1 MARGRAHRRLAGSSR
16 RGKGRPGDV
25 PRPALPARHRGSR
38 AGYGAHR
45 GQESGRVGVS
55 HPRRPAASRNRR
67 ARRRPFAG
75 RDRQAVPHRGP
86 VVVGRSPL
94 PERRSYGVVDE
105 RFERYITELF
115 AAEDPVLSKIRA
127 RHESEKLPAINV
139 SPEEGKLLHLLLL
152 LIQAK
157 NVLEI
162 GSLGGYSGVWLAR
175 ALPADGRLVTIERD
189 PKHAR
194 IAREAFAA
202 AGLQDR
208 IELIEGPALEVLP
221 TLKPGFD
228 AVFIDADKEPLPH
241 YFAWG
246 MKLLRGG
253 GLLLCDNAFFHGAAV
268 DPNDDSPNAEGV
280 RKFNELASRDPR
292 LVATIIPVRDGLV
305 IGVKTR
311 DKP

>member
-1 MARGRAHRRLAGSSR
+1 
-16 RGKGRPGDV
+16 
-25 PRPALPARHRGSR
+25 
-38 AGYGAHR
+38 
-45 GQESGRVGVS
+45 
-55 HPRRPAASRNRR
+55 
-67 ARRRPFAG
+67 
-75 RDRQAVPHRGP
+75 
-86 VVVGRSPL
+86 
-94 PERRSYGVVDE
+94 VDE

-115 AAEDPVLSKIRA
+115 AAEDPILSKIRA

-157 NVLEI
+157 HVLEI

-208 IELIEGPALEVLP
+208 IELIEGPALDVLP

-246 MKLLRGG
+246 MKLLRRG

>member
-1 MARGRAHRRLAGSSR
+1 
-16 RGKGRPGDV
+16 
-25 PRPALPARHRGSR
+25 
-38 AGYGAHR
+38 
-45 GQESGRVGVS
+45 
-55 HPRRPAASRNRR
+55 
-67 ARRRPFAG
+67 
-75 RDRQAVPHRGP
+75 
-86 VVVGRSPL
+86 
-94 PERRSYGVVDE
+94 VDE

-115 AAEDPVLSKIRA
+115 AAEDPILSKIRA

-139 SPEEGKLLHLLLL
+139 SPEEGKLLYLLLL

-157 NVLEI
+157 HVLEI

-208 IELIEGPALEVLP
+208 IELIEGPALDVLP

-246 MKLLRGG
+246 MKLLRRG

>member
-1 MARGRAHRRLAGSSR
+1 M
-16 RGKGRPGDV
+16 
-25 PRPALPARHRGSR
+25 
-38 AGYGAHR
+38 
-45 GQESGRVGVS
+45 
-55 HPRRPAASRNRR
+55 
-67 ARRRPFAG
+67 
-75 RDRQAVPHRGP
+75 
-86 VVVGRSPL
+86 
-94 PERRSYGVVDE
+94 DE

-115 AAEDPVLSKIRA
+115 AAEDPILSKIRA

-157 NVLEI
+157 HVLEI

-208 IELIEGPALEVLP
+208 IELIEGPALDVLP

-246 MKLLRGG
+246 MKLLRRG

>member
-1 MARGRAHRRLAGSSR
+1 
-16 RGKGRPGDV
+16 
-25 PRPALPARHRGSR
+25 
-38 AGYGAHR
+38 
-45 GQESGRVGVS
+45 
-55 HPRRPAASRNRR
+55 
-67 ARRRPFAG
+67 
-75 RDRQAVPHRGP
+75 
-86 VVVGRSPL
+86 
-94 PERRSYGVVDE
+94 VDE

-115 AAEDPVLSKIRA
+115 AAEDPILSKIRA

-139 SPEEGKLLHLLLL
+139 SPEEGKLLYLLLL

-157 NVLEI
+157 HVLEI

-175 ALPADGRLVTIERD
+175 ALPADGKLVTIERD

-208 IELIEGPALEVLP
+208 IELIEGPALDVLP

-246 MKLLRGG
+246 MKLLRRG

>member
-1 MARGRAHRRLAGSSR
+1 
-16 RGKGRPGDV
+16 
-25 PRPALPARHRGSR
+25 
-38 AGYGAHR
+38 
-45 GQESGRVGVS
+45 
-55 HPRRPAASRNRR
+55 
-67 ARRRPFAG
+67 
-75 RDRQAVPHRGP
+75 
-86 VVVGRSPL
+86 
-94 PERRSYGVVDE
+94 VDE

>member
-1 MARGRAHRRLAGSSR
+1 M
-16 RGKGRPGDV
+16 D
-25 PRPALPARHRGSR
+25 
-38 AGYGAHR
+38 
-45 GQESGRVGVS
+45 
-55 HPRRPAASRNRR
+55 
-67 ARRRPFAG
+67 
-75 RDRQAVPHRGP
+75 D
-86 VVVGRSPL
+86 
-94 PERRSYGVVDE
+94 

-115 AAEDPVLSKIRA
+115 AAEDPILSKIRA

-157 NVLEI
+157 HVLEI

-208 IELIEGPALEVLP
+208 IELIEGPALDVLP

-246 MKLLRGG
+246 MKLLRRG

>member
-1 MARGRAHRRLAGSSR
+1 M
-16 RGKGRPGDV
+16 
-25 PRPALPARHRGSR
+25 
-38 AGYGAHR
+38 
-45 GQESGRVGVS
+45 
-55 HPRRPAASRNRR
+55 
-67 ARRRPFAG
+67 
-75 RDRQAVPHRGP
+75 
-86 VVVGRSPL
+86 
-94 PERRSYGVVDE
+94 DE

-115 AAEDPVLSKIRA
+115 AAEDPILSKIRA

-246 MKLLRGG
+246 MKLLRRG

-268 DPNDDSPNAEGV
+268 DLNDDSPNAEGV

-305 IGVKTR
+305 VGVKTR